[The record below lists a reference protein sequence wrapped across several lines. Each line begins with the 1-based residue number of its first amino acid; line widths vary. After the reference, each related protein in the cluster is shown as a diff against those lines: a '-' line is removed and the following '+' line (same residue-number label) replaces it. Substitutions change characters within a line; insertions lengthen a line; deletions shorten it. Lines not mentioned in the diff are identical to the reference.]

1 MDTGLSLFKMIE
13 NWFLSQGLSETGA
26 YYLGILLLA
35 FGVVLLAYITNFI
48 AKRILLSI
56 VKVFVK
62 KSQTKWDDVLTERKV
77 FDRLSHIAPALVIYY
92 LANIFPAGQETIERL
107 AIVYIILVGVFVYD
121 SFLNAIV
128 DIYRTYEIS
137 KQKPIKGYVQ
147 VVKIV
152 TYVFVIIFVIAT
164 LMDRSPLVLLSGLGA
179 MTAILMLIFKDSILG
194 LVAGIQLSF
203 NDMVRIGDWIEMPN
217 FGADGDVIDIT
228 LNTVKVQ
235 NWDKTISTIPAYAM
249 ISNSFKNWRG
259 MTESGGRRI
268 KRSLNIDMGSIKFCT
283 EGMIERFKK
292 IQYITDYV
300 EKKKEE
306 LTGYNREQNID
317 SSTLANGR
325 HMTNVGTF
333 RAYIQAYLRNHP
345 KIHKYMTFLI
355 RQLKP
360 TATGLPIEI
369 YVFSNDQDWVNYEG
383 IQADIFDHLLAVAS
397 EFELR
402 LFQNP
407 SGSDFKNLGKTV
419 NQ

>member
-1 MDTGLSLFKMIE
+1 MDTGYSLFKIIE
-13 NWFLSQGLSETGA
+13 SWFLSHGVGETGS
-26 YYLGILLLA
+26 YCMGILLLA
-35 FGVVLLAYITNFI
+35 VGVLIIAFITNFI
-48 AKRILLSI
+48 AKRILLSAVRI
-56 VKVFVK
+56 FVK
-62 KSQTKWDDVLTERKV
+62 KSRTKWDDILSERNV

-92 LANIFPAGQETIERL
+92 LANIFPAGQETIEQL

-121 SFLNAIV
+121 SFLNAVV

-137 KQKPIKGYVQ
+137 KQKPIKGYIQ

-152 TYVFVIIFVIAT
+152 TYIFVIIFVIAT

-203 NDMVRIGDWIEMPN
+203 NDMVRIGDWIEMPA

-228 LNTVKVQ
+228 LNTVMVQ

-268 KRSLNIDMGSIKFCT
+268 KRALNIDINSIKFCT
-283 EGMIERFKK
+283 EEMLERFKK
-292 IQYITDYV
+292 IQYITDYI

-306 LTGYNREQNID
+306 LARYNEERNVD
-317 SSTLANGR
+317 SSILVNGR

-345 KIHKYMTFLI
+345 KIHKKMTFLI

-360 TATGLPIEI
+360 TETGLPIEI
-369 YVFSNDQDWVNYEG
+369 YVFSSDQDWVNYEG
-383 IQADIFDHLLAVAS
+383 IQADIFDHLLAVAP

-407 SGSDFKNLGKTV
+407 SGNDFRNFGKAV
-419 NQ
+419 N